1 MVWITSEAD
10 LSEAFWGQRILIT
23 GHSGFKGGWL
33 ALWLR
38 RLGASVVGLSL
49 PPATP
54 SFFRAANLGEI
65 IDGRDADIRSAADV
79 AEAIE
84 GQDFDLVIH
93 MAAQAV
99 VRASFENPVDTYAT
113 NVVGTAI
120 VLDAARRLK
129 SLKGVVVVT
138 SDKCYENREWVWGY
152 RENDPMGGRDPYSSS
167 KGCAELVAAAYRS
180 SFFNDPNGPQLVS
193 VRAGNVFGGGD
204 WGADRLVPD
213 LVRSVE
219 SGTPARLRNPSS
231 IRPWQHVFEPLR
243 GYMMLAAHLVQ
254 RRTRFA
260 GGWNFGPDQEATVN
274 VGTLAD
280 MVVSHWGDGGPRVIV
295 EPQAN
300 APAEST
306 ILRLD
311 STKAHTELGW
321 KPVLRLADAV
331 SMTVAWYKKY
341 RDDPDHIR
349 SFSEHQ
355 LEQYAAAWK
364 RDAEHDA
371 KPSPLRAIGDWKD
384 AS

>member
-1 MVWITSEAD
+1 MAAITCEAD
-10 LSEAFWGQRILIT
+10 LSEAFHGRRILIT
-23 GHSGFKGGWL
+23 GHTGFKGGWL

-49 PPATP
+49 PPSKP
-54 SFFRAANLGEI
+54 SFFLATELGEI
-65 IDGRDADIRSAADV
+65 VEGHSGDIRVAADV
-79 AEAIE
+79 AQAIQ

-99 VRASFENPVDTYAT
+99 VRTSFESPVDTYAT

-129 SLKGVVVVT
+129 SLKGVIVVT

-180 SFFNDPNGPQLVS
+180 SFFNDASGPQLVS
-193 VRAGNVFGGGD
+193 VRAGNVIGGGD

-219 SGTPARLRNPSS
+219 SGNPARLRNPSS

-243 GYMMLAAHLVQ
+243 GYMMLAAHLVHG
-254 RRTRFA
+254 RTRFA

-274 VGTLAD
+274 VGTLAQ
-280 MVVSHWGDGGPRVIV
+280 MVVSHWGDAPPRYIV
-295 EPQAN
+295 EQQAN
-300 APAEST
+300 GPVEST

-311 STKAHTELGW
+311 STKARTELGW
-321 KPVLRLADAV
+321 KPVLRLDDAV
-331 SMTVAWYKKY
+331 AMTAAWYRKY
-341 RDDPDHIR
+341 RDDPTHIR

-355 LEQYAAAWK
+355 LEQYADAWK
-364 RDAEHDA
+364 QEAEPDAR
-371 KPSPLRAIGDWKD
+371 PSPLRAIGDWKD

>member
-1 MVWITSEAD
+1 MAWITSEAD
-10 LSEAFWGQRILIT
+10 LAEAFRGQRILIT
-23 GHSGFKGGWL
+23 GHTGFKGGWL

-49 PPATP
+49 PPSTP
-54 SFFRAANLGEI
+54 SFFLATALGDI
-65 IDGRDADIRSAADV
+65 IDGHNGDIRIAADV
-79 AEAIE
+79 AQAIE
-84 GQDFDLVIH
+84 GQNFDLVIH

-120 VLDAARRLK
+120 VLDAARRMK

-167 KGCAELVAAAYRS
+167 KGCTELVAAAYRS
-180 SFFNDPNGPQLVS
+180 SFFDDPNGPQLVS
-193 VRAGNVFGGGD
+193 VRAGNVIGGGD

-219 SGTPARLRNPSS
+219 SGTPARLRNPAS

-243 GYMMLAAHLVQ
+243 GYMMLAAHLLKG
-254 RRTRFA
+254 RTRFA

-280 MVVSHWGDGGPRVIV
+280 MVVSHWGEAPPQYIV
-295 EPQAN
+295 EPQVN
-300 APAEST
+300 APQEST

-311 STKAHTELGW
+311 STKARTELGW
-321 KPVLRLADAV
+321 KPVFHVQDAV
-331 SMTVAWYKKY
+331 AATVAWYRAFRK
-341 RDDPDHIR
+341 DPKNIR
-349 SFSEHQ
+349 SFSELQ

-364 RDAEHDA
+364 QAAEPDAR
-371 KPSPLRAIGDWKD
+371 PMPLRTIGDWKD